1 MVIMVPLTI
10 LAIGPASD
18 TLATGIANGYNYLV
32 ELSPAFAGAIIGG
45 LWQIV
50 VIFGVHW
57 GVTPMVLANFDMYGM
72 DTFQAFQT
80 IAVVAQTGAV
90 LGVFI
95 KAKNKQTKNIA
106 LSAGITGIFGITE
119 PAIWMYSR
127 CNRGNS
133 SFIL

>member
-57 GVTPMVLANFDMYGM
+57 GSNTNGTCKL
-72 DTFQAFQT
+72 
-80 IAVVAQTGAV
+80 
-90 LGVFI
+90 
-95 KAKNKQTKNIA
+95 
-106 LSAGITGIFGITE
+106 
-119 PAIWMYSR
+119 
-127 CNRGNS
+127 
-133 SFIL
+133 